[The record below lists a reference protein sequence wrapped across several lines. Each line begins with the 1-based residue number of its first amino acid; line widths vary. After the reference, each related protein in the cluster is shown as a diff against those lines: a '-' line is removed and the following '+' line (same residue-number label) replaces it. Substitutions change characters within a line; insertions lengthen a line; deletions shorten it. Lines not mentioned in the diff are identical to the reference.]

1 MKTVSIDRKRKL
13 RDEPH
18 TGHNRWHP
26 DIPPVIEVD
35 EGEEVALETRDAL
48 DGHLHAKSTEADFA
62 SMATGAI
69 HPLTG
74 PVLVKGARPGDLL
87 EVEFTDIVP
96 ERWAF
101 TAIFPGLG
109 FLRDVMTTPFLVH
122 WTIADGWATS
132 PGLASPAMRRRG
144 FGVLGAFTRSLPSA
158 SPSRHQGWPASEG
171 PCRTR

>member
-35 EGEEVALETRDAL
+35 EGEEVALKTRDAL

-87 EVEFTDIVP
+87 VTPATGAYGYAMANNYNGVP
-96 ERWAF
+96 RPPVVFCSDGRATLAVRRE
-101 TAIFPGLG
+101 TYGDLVS
-109 FLRDVMTTPFLVH
+109 RDV
-122 WTIADGWATS
+122 
-132 PGLASPAMRRRG
+132 
-144 FGVLGAFTRSLPSA
+144 
-158 SPSRHQGWPASEG
+158 
-171 PCRTR
+171 